1 MADTDRDRSV
11 FTTPVDVPDEWGEE
25 MRDCDTCVYR
35 TADGCSTWKCEYINR
50 TEAILAYKANNEIL
64 RCKDCKNYDLE
75 WSEEHPCRH
84 WLAWVESDDWCC
96 YAERKDDER

>member
-1 MADTDRDRSV
+1 MHSTAAD
-11 FTTPVDVPDEWGEE
+11 VDVPDERGEE

-64 RCKDCKNYDLE
+64 RCKDCKNYDPE

-96 YAERKDDER
+96 YAERKVER